1 MSQKNTAL
9 RRNPALLNN
18 SEPANGKMQ
27 DSHRYTCYAI
37 LTLCGI
43 PNNVIRFSALT
54 IAIASPT

>member
-27 DSHRYTCYAI
+27 DSHLYTRYAI
-37 LTLCGI
+37 LTL
-43 PNNVIRFSALT
+43 
-54 IAIASPT
+54 